1 MKKTQILRKYRK
13 YQNKIDI
20 YYGFYNKKWKK
31 NETEFRFVL
40 EVDIPKKPKIK
51 LWEYR

>member
-20 YYGFYNKKWKK
+20 YYGIYNKKYKY
-31 NETEFRFVL
+31 NETGYRIGL
-40 EVDIPKKPKIK
+40 EYENWKFTT
-51 LWEYR
+51 